1 MQYISHYESPFGP
14 MLAAADEE
22 ALTGL
27 WFEGQKYFGAG
38 LAEERIER
46 ETPVLAAARRW
57 LDVYFSGKEPDFTVP
72 LRPAGTPFRREV
84 WDCLQAVSYGAV
96 VSYGDLADWM
106 ARKTGYFGYISPRAV
121 GGAVGHN
128 PIALFIPCHRVIGAD
143 GSLTGYAAGTAVK
156 EKLLRLEGAIGDE
169 PGMMRMCIID

>member
-84 WDCLQAVSYGAV
+84 WDCLQDIPYGAV

-156 EKLLRLEGAIGDE
+156 EKLLRLEGAIGEE
-169 PGMMRMCIID
+169 PGMMWMCIID